1 MRSNYK
7 TLGQFIRQVNTRNSD
22 GSITKLLGVNL
33 SKQLMPS
40 VANTHGV
47 DLTKYK
53 VLSHNQFACKFMS
66 VGRDEK
72 LPIGLY
78 RDGDKAIVSSA
89 YYVFES
95 KNEEVLDSQY
105 LMMWLSRP
113 ENDRLLWFKS
123 GADVRGSISWDD
135 FCEIELPVPSIE
147 KQREIVCEY
156 NVVNDRIALN
166 EQLTQKLEDTAQAIY
181 KQWFVDFE
189 FPISEEYAQSIGK
202 PELEG
207 KPYKSSDGEM
217 ELCAELEKDI
227 PLSWQYVSIK
237 TLIDNGVLEKNQDGN
252 HGEIHPKSSEFVESG
267 IPFVMANDVNNGVID
282 LDNCKFIT
290 RERAEKLRIGF
301 AKAGDVLITH
311 KATMG
316 RVGIVPEVDDYIM
329 LTPQVTYYR
338 IKDSKQL
345 TKEFLYCLFSE
356 QGFQHRFCSDGE
368 QSTRSYLGI
377 TNQRKLQVIL
387 PSADAVSRFSSTVQQ
402 LLNYK
407 ICIVQES
414 CILRKMLVLLNSRMS
429 KA

>member
-22 GSITKLLGVNL
+22 GSIAKLLGVNL

-147 KQREIVCEY
+147 KQREIVREY

-166 EQLTQKLEDTAQAIY
+166 EQLTHKLEDTAQAIY

-189 FPISEEYAQSIGK
+189 FPISKEYAQSIGK

-207 KPYKSSDGEM
+207 KSYKSFGGEM
-217 ELCAELEKDI
+217 EYCEELNIQIPIGWEPIALGEVADI
-227 PLSWQYVSIK
+227 KAGGDRPSIVSDFMTEECNVPIYANSTENEGLYGYTNK
-237 TLIDNGVLEKNQDGN
+237 AKVKENSITVSARGAIIGYTVLRLE
-252 HGEIHPKSSEFVESG
+252 
-267 IPFVMANDVNNGVID
+267 PFVPIVRLIVVTP
-282 LDNCKFIT
+282 KK
-290 RERAEKLRIGF
+290 RE
-301 AKAGDVLITH
+301 
-311 KATMG
+311 
-316 RVGIVPEVDDYIM
+316 
-329 LTPQVTYYR
+329 
-338 IKDSKQL
+338 
-345 TKEFLYCLFSE
+345 
-356 QGFQHRFCSDGE
+356 
-368 QSTRSYLGI
+368 
-377 TNQRKLQVIL
+377 
-387 PSADAVSRFSSTVQQ
+387 
-402 LLNYK
+402 LLNYLFESINQFQFDSAASAQGQLTAPEMKGRIILSPLPNTLEKYQNITSTLISNIRNIKEQSK
-407 ICIVQES
+407 ILS
-414 CILRKMLVLLNSRMS
+414 NLKLVLLQRMS